1 MFYVNYFQ
9 YPQKVI
15 IIINVKNLALCLNI
29 VYIIFLIFLVVGVF
43 SMFFGRGKEG
53 VKEEGAKSMK

>member
-1 MFYVNYFQ
+1 MLNGDLSYQRWYFTFHMFYVNYFQ

-29 VYIIFLIFLVVGVF
+29 VYIIFLIY
-43 SMFFGRGKEG
+43 FGGG
-53 VKEEGAKSMK
+53 GL